1 MAGEINKRYT
11 GYKEYTG
18 YKGGHNVLI
27 AIWPTGDLP
36 VRKSGFVL
44 VFRSSNLELVM
55 REWHWWTWYQFGR
68 VLKLSFSMGGYCW
81 YRRTYYSLAQVLY
94 LVQVGAGYAHNM
106 RLQAV
111 SCHPH
116 SAFPLS
122 PRPLQPCYPF
132 QIAPSLSF
140 ITRGALISFFWLK
153 PFCGCCSMVELF

>member
-1 MAGEINKRYT
+1 MAGEINSDTWDTRDT
-11 GYKEYTG
+11 RDTREDTMCWS
-18 YKGGHNVLI
+18 LFDPQ
-27 AIWPTGDLP
+27 AIYLWENQAWFWALE
-36 VRKSGFVL
+36 
-44 VFRSSNLELVM
+44 LELVM

-68 VLKLSFSMGGYCW
+68 VLKLALSMGGYCW

-116 SAFPLS
+116 STFPLS

-132 QIAPSLSF
+132 QIASSLSF
-140 ITRGALISFFWLK
+140 ITRGALLSFKSFWLK
-153 PFCGCCSMVELF
+153 PFCGCCSMVELC